1 MNLLVYIKP
10 AIQYANAILM
20 TIKEMLKSL
29 ALLKETTEDID
40 YETEFAFFGDSVS
53 ETTDQVEELVQAM
66 TTLLGFDTL
75 NILGDTST
83 NASIEGLSVEGRI
96 LDALKEYNMNL
107 DEVTFKAREV
117 SESLLT
123 WLGYVKVLNEETGEY
138 NWILGEGYTNIEK
151 IKDVAL
157 GLITFIAT
165 STIFTKIATLVTKIG
180 SISSILSTIVGTIGG
195 ISVVVGTLALGFKQ
209 IYDNVESFRTSI
221 NNSLSNI
228 KTNLS
233 TIWEFLSQ
241 GVYPFLKPALDV
253 IWNVIKE
260 IGAMIGNNF
269 IKAFETLTELLTGD
283 FVGAWEV
290 IKQWI
295 IDIDNSLGRVFG
307 EDNWNNF
314 KLTIQNIFNSIKDWL
329 KNSWFGDMLN
339 WFKSLFNEIGRI
351 FNEYVIPLFKG
362 TFELIGT
369 FYEERIKPALDVM
382 KIGFE
387 MIYNFVKEK
396 LQPVIENIGL
406 AIENSFLTIKN
417 GFKGFINWIIE
428 GINKII
434 RGLNKISFEFPEW
447 IPGIGGN
454 TFGINIPEIPALAT
468 GGVIQQPTMALM
480 GEYTNAK
487 SNPEIVTPENL
498 MRQVFVESM
507 LPIAQAIISGDRE
520 VVNAIGELANRP
532 IELNGRKV
540 SENIYDDM
548 NKVAIRKTGRPLGYV
563 G

>member
-29 ALLKETTEDID
+29 ALLKEATEDID

-107 DEVTFKAREV
+107 DEVTFKAKEV

-157 GLITFIAT
+157 GLITFIAS

-180 SISSILSTIVGTIGG
+180 SISSILGTIVGTIGG
-195 ISVVVGTLALGFKQ
+195 IAIVVGTLVEGFRQ
-209 IYDNVESFRTSI
+209 VYNSNESFRNSI
-221 NNSLSNI
+221 NSSLANI
-228 KTNLS
+228 KTNLL
-233 TIWEFLSQ
+233 TIWDALNSAFN
-241 GVYPFLKPALDV
+241 FIKPALNV
-253 IWNVIKE
+253 VWNVIKE
-260 IGAMIGNNF
+260 IGAILGNNI
-269 IKAFETLTELLTGD
+269 IKKFEILTEILTGD
-283 FVGAWEV
+283 FVGAWQV
-290 IKQWI
+290 IQNLLQDTGDSIARIFGQENMQTMI
-295 IDIDNSLGRVFG
+295 INLGTWLKENIF
-307 EDNWNNF
+307 EPIKTFFTQSIPNWFTNVWNTIVQ
-314 KLTIQNIFNSIKDWL
+314 KLTQFKDWIKTTIINPIGIFFINMINSIIVGFQNTINFL
-329 KNSWFGDMLN
+329 INSINKLTSGLS
-339 WFKSLFNEIGRI
+339 SLWEWVG
-351 FNEYVIPLFKG
+351 IPP
-362 TFELIGT
+362 I
-369 FYEERIKPALDVM
+369 P
-382 KIGFE
+382 
-387 MIYNFVKEK
+387 
-396 LQPVIENIGL
+396 QIENVT
-406 AIENSFLTIKN
+406 F
-417 GFKGFINWIIE
+417 
-428 GINKII
+428 
-434 RGLNKISFEFPEW
+434 
-447 IPGIGGN
+447 N
-454 TFGINIPEIPALAT
+454 TIPALAT

-480 GEYTNAK
+480 GEYANAK

>member
-20 TIKEMLKSL
+20 TIKEMLKAL
-29 ALLKETTEDID
+29 ALLKEATEDID

-165 STIFTKIATLVTKIG
+165 STIFTKIATLVTKISSMG
-180 SISSILSTIVGTIGG
+180 SILSTIGGVLGG
-195 ISVVVGTLALGFKQ
+195 IAIVVGTLALGFKKV
-209 IYDNVESFRTSI
+209 YDNVESFRTSI

-396 LQPVIENIGL
+396 LQPVIDNIGL

>member
-53 ETTDQVEELVQAM
+53 ETTDQVEELVKAM

-165 STIFTKIATLVTKIG
+165 STIFTKIATLVTKISSMG
-180 SISSILSTIVGTIGG
+180 SILSTIGGVLGG
-195 ISVVVGTLALGFKQ
+195 ITVVVGTLVLGFKQ
-209 IYDNVESFRTSI
+209 VYDNVESFRTSI

-228 KTNLS
+228 KSNLS

-241 GVYPFLKPALDV
+241 SVYPLLKPGLDV

-447 IPGIGGN
+447 LPGIGGN

-480 GEYTNAK
+480 GEYKNAK